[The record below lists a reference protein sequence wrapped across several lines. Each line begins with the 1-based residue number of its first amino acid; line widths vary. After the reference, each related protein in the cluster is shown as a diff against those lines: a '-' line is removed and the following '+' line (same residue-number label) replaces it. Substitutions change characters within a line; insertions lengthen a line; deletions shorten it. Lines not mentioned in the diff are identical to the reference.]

1 MKLTANWNYPTSVKF
16 GNGRIKEL
24 PDHVKAAGMKAPL
37 LVTDPVLAKMPKAKA
52 AEVAAAVKS
61 EYGHKVSVT
70 LIYLVKSKSNVK
82 KAGRQAKAVGR
93 PAAPIGSA
101 AEWVHSIK
109 LARQLLTA
117 SGSVAN
123 AVAILRAVEG

>member
-1 MKLTANWNYPTSVKF
+1 MAK
-16 GNGRIKEL
+16 
-24 PDHVKAAGMKAPL
+24 KAKADR
-37 LVTDPVLAKMPKAKA
+37 TDPRMNKSLAIRTVLAKMPKAKA

-82 KAGRQAKAVGR
+82 KAGRKAKAVGR

-101 AEWVHSIK
+101 ADWVHSIK
-109 LARQLLTA
+109 LARQLLTE
-117 SGSVAN
+117 SGSVEN